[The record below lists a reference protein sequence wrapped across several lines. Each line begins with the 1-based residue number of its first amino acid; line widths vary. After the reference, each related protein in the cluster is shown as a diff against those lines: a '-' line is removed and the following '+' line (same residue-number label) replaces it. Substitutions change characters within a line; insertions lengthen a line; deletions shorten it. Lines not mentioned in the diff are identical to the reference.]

1 MGNPL
6 SSTDVSDTDA
16 GSRNVYGIL
25 FETGARGRGKVSI
38 ISQHTR
44 REDDAGGTL
53 DVEI

>member
-25 FETGARGRGKVSI
+25 FETGARGRGKKPDKSDRDGTFVSD
-38 ISQHTR
+38 R
-44 REDDAGGTL
+44 KR
-53 DVEI
+53 